1 MSTNAVVH
9 FDAVNTS
16 ASTPSAHT
24 NAPAHQD
31 IDWQEIIGHAR
42 VIISEGGGGV
52 IYPDQH
58 TPQLSVH

>member
-9 FDAVNTS
+9 SDVVNTS

-24 NAPAHQD
+24 NALAHQD

-42 VIISEGGGGV
+42 VIISDGGGGGG
-52 IYPDQH
+52 
-58 TPQLSVH
+58 S